1 MSEIEYGHHIS
12 YKNIL
17 KIIIV
22 YLLIFL
28 PVVFVRY
35 PDIRNEIKYFIVAD
49 NMIESKN
56 YFILKYFSELYPDKP
71 PLYFWLLSFL
81 KEHFSKYFV
90 PLAVLFGSTIPS
102 LLLTIFSYSLFA
114 KMRNEKTGFLIALS
128 LCTIP
133 FFIGTSVFLRM
144 DILMTFFIVFALY
157 KFFFMYY
164 CCAERNLF
172 NLITMYLSIALAIL
186 TKGPAGA
193 AVPIC
198 TILTFLLLEKNMK
211 FLKEIHFIKGI
222 MLVLGIMALWLYAI
236 YLQPEGKEY
245 ISLLLGQETIGRVV
259 KSKTHIQPVYYYLER
274 IPLIM
279 FPYGILFIGSL
290 VYYIKNIKSY
300 SKWDELEK
308 IGFAWTVIP
317 FILFSLASG
326 KLEIYLI
333 PMFPGMIAMVYAF
346 IFKTQDTK
354 VSSILIKI
362 SMILLVFPLL
372 FDKFFNKKKD
382 FYKKLMCFPAG
393 VITVFLFVSQGMKLY
408 NSNFTL
414 KPVVEII
421 NSDNKN
427 ITAYRFPDFLNV
439 TNIVGQSF
447 ENISNTDELKNKLE
461 DKDNMLIVG
470 RTKYEKDLQNI
481 PDLNFVYKNRT
492 YCVYSK

>member
-1 MSEIEYGHHIS
+1 M
-12 YKNIL
+12 
-17 KIIIV
+17 
-22 YLLIFL
+22 
-28 PVVFVRY
+28 
-35 PDIRNEIKYFIVAD
+35 
-49 NMIESKN
+49 
-56 YFILKYFSELYPDKP
+56 
-71 PLYFWLLSFL
+71 
-81 KEHFSKYFV
+81 
-90 PLAVLFGSTIPS
+90 
-102 LLLTIFSYSLFA
+102 
-114 KMRNEKTGFLIALS
+114 
-128 LCTIP
+128 
-133 FFIGTSVFLRM
+133 
-144 DILMTFFIVFALY
+144 
-157 KFFFMYY
+157 
-164 CCAERNLF
+164 
-172 NLITMYLSIALAIL
+172 
-186 TKGPAGA
+186 
-193 AVPIC
+193 
-198 TILTFLLLEKNMK
+198 
-211 FLKEIHFIKGI
+211 KEIHFIKGI

-245 ISLLLGQETIGRVV
+245 ISLLFGQETIGRVV

-447 ENISNTDELKNKLE
+447 ENIGNTDELKNKLE